1 MTRNTPPQSGARQP
15 GPSEPVTMRRA
26 ADRAIAQSLAVR
38 SVGDGLALIGRV
50 SRSRDTLLPLYRP
63 GAMAFSRFDPKEEV
77 CPVHPIVLR
86 PGFQPLVVLCLAL
99 CLLPPATGRRSA
111 LAQEGPETE
120 KLRALALELVNK
132 SRAENKLPPLQIGK
146 EVNAAA
152 KAHAADMLRRNF
164 YDHVT
169 PEGKTIQDRFIKAGG
184 SRWQLA
190 AENIAR
196 CTGCELGVKTV
207 EEFQRGWM
215 NSKGHRE
222 NILRRGIIQF
232 GFSMVTQPGKPLY
245 AVQTFSGPGVSNGSA
260 GNEAAKPLSEKEVV
274 AKALEVLNAERK
286 KAGRPAFVESAGL
299 TKAVR
304 SLLPAKKLDE
314 FNLSQ
319 IGNVM
324 DKLPESERKAWQSLT
339 TLAAACGGCGAEPT
353 AADVRGFVQQWL
365 SSPGN
370 KTMMLNAASTHLGFA
385 LAASGQGKKV
395 ALAVIGK
402 KQPKQGSN

>member
-1 MTRNTPPQSGARQP
+1 
-15 GPSEPVTMRRA
+15 
-26 ADRAIAQSLAVR
+26 
-38 SVGDGLALIGRV
+38 VG
-50 SRSRDTLLPLYRP
+50 
-63 GAMAFSRFDPKEEV
+63 
-77 CPVHPIVLR
+77 PVHPIASR
-86 PGFQPLVVLCLAL
+86 PGIRLLIVLCLAL
-99 CLLPPATGRRSA
+99 CLLVAATGHRSA
-111 LAQEGPETE
+111 LAQEGPEAE

-132 SRAENKLPPLQIGK
+132 SRAEHKLPPLQIGK

-169 PEGKTIQDRFIKAGG
+169 PEGKTIQDRFLKAGG

-222 NILRRGIIQF
+222 NILRKGITQF

-245 AVQTFSGPGVSNGSA
+245 AVQTFSGPGVPNGSA
-260 GNEAAKPLSEKEVV
+260 GNEAAKPLSDKEVV

-286 KAGRPAFVESAGL
+286 KAGRPAFVESPAL

-365 SSPGN
+365 SSSGN
-370 KTMMLNAASTHLGFA
+370 KAMMLNATSTHLGFA